1 MPRIAAQYGNDPALL
16 PFDFPHILVA
26 LAPRPIFINAP
37 LHDSN
42 FEVSGVRDCVDAAT
56 PVYGAVFRA
65 KERLVAIYPDA
76 GHEFPSSIRAA
87 AYEFLDRWL
96 K

>member
-1 MPRIAAQYGNDPALL
+1 
-16 PFDFPHILVA
+16 
-26 LAPRPIFINAP
+26 
-37 LHDSN
+37 
-42 FEVSGVRDCVDAAT
+42 VRDCVDAAT